1 MLAVL
6 PIHTILKNFSRF
18 IKISKNLHLQRNNFC
33 SFLVEGDATG
43 WTEHKTRDGYT
54 CYYDNQTGEYSW
66 EYPEGWTGVSSDL
79 SREEIQVKEEER
91 EREGS
96 TV

>member
-1 MLAVL
+1 M
-6 PIHTILKNFSRF
+6 
-18 IKISKNLHLQRNNFC
+18 
-33 SFLVEGDATG
+33 EGDATG

-91 EREGS
+91 ERERGKYCIERGRGRGEERGGEGE
-96 TV
+96 

>member
-1 MLAVL
+1 M
-6 PIHTILKNFSRF
+6 
-18 IKISKNLHLQRNNFC
+18 
-33 SFLVEGDATG
+33 EGDATG

-79 SREEIQVKEEER
+79 SREEIQVKKEEREGER
-91 EREGS
+91 EREREREVLYRERKGEGEKREGGEREN
-96 TV
+96 